1 MFRGF
6 RPALLPLAVAIF
18 AILGTFTALS
28 FIARATTISV
38 FALNLT
44 TALGLGLA
52 IDYCLL
58 MVARFREELARGR
71 PVDLA
76 LSHTVQ
82 TAGRTVLYS
91 GATVAASL
99 TALLVFPVPYLRSFA
114 FAGVAV
120 VVVACAAS
128 VVILPAL
135 LAWLGVRIGPKASDP
150 TESFWGKQARRVTR
164 HPAAWALS
172 IATILVF
179 AGLPFLRFDAGRIDD
194 RVLPQANSARI
205 ATDQLRDDFAF
216 RNFNGIGVIA
226 IGADPNDE
234 ARLREFTDEI
244 LAIDNVIRVDTP
256 LGFFYQ
262 GGNAAKPRVFNQ
274 RFSSDA
280 GVWVQVISNA
290 APDDP
295 KTEQLVLD
303 LRALDSP
310 YPGVDL
316 VVTGSTAAVIDSVDA
331 VTLPAADRAR

>member
-1 MFRGF
+1 M
-6 RPALLPLAVAIF
+6 
-18 AILGTFTALS
+18 
-28 FIARATTISV
+28 

-58 MVARFREELARGR
+58 MVARFREELAHGR

-150 TESFWGKQARRVTR
+150 TESFWGHQARRVTR

-172 IATILVF
+172 SPPSWSSPAC
-179 AGLPFLRFDAGRIDD
+179 RS
-194 RVLPQANSARI
+194 SAS
-205 ATDQLRDDFAF
+205 
-216 RNFNGIGVIA
+216 
-226 IGADPNDE
+226 
-234 ARLREFTDEI
+234 
-244 LAIDNVIRVDTP
+244 TP
-256 LGFFYQ
+256 
-262 GGNAAKPRVFNQ
+262 AA
-274 RFSSDA
+274 S
-280 GVWVQVISNA
+280 
-290 APDDP
+290 
-295 KTEQLVLD
+295 T
-303 LRALDSP
+303 
-310 YPGVDL
+310 
-316 VVTGSTAAVIDSVDA
+316 TGSSPSRTA
-331 VTLPAADRAR
+331 PASPPTSSATTSRSATSTASG